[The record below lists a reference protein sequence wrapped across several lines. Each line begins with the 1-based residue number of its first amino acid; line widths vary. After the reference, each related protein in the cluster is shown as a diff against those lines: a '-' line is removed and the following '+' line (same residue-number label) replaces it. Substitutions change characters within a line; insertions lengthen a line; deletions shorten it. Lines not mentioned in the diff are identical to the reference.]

1 MMQGYLFSK
10 PVSATKFEQL
20 LVEGKN
26 MKHLLEARK
35 PSPIRPA
42 VRIAKR

>member
-1 MMQGYLFSK
+1 LQGYLYSK
-10 PVSATKFEQL
+10 PVSAGKFEQL

-26 MKHLLEARK
+26 MKHLLDARK

-42 VRIAKR
+42 MKIAKR